1 MSASRRRRLIAAGAS
16 GVAGTAEDGSR
27 EHQTTIFERLDTL
40 TRRAGVGDPRGPA
53 VALFAIV
60 LALMSIGL
68 LMQAS
73 HAATTYEPA
82 EFREQLRSQTLF
94 RVAGLALMLGAARLG
109 PSGVR
114 RFIPAACVLVAIC
127 LLGVFVPATSVVI
140 NGSHRWIDLGLV
152 RFQPSELARIVIV
165 LWLADRCVRLGPL
178 VRDMRKGFIP
188 MLSMLLFFFALIA
201 SETDLGGGLLLLLC
215 GFTTMWVGGARPS
228 HVFLILGGVTSSAL
242 ALGFATIPY
251 MRHRIQVFFGN
262 QSSQQISD
270 SLAAM
275 QSGGL
280 YGVGLGQGTY
290 RNLGVPY
297 LESDLVFAQVGE
309 ELGYLGMLLVLA
321 LLVAYLW
328 FSLRLVLSIRDRFD
342 ALASFGLLVSTA
354 LQAMLHVQV
363 VAGLAPPK
371 GMTLPFISHG
381 GTSLV
386 VSCLGVGLAL
396 GAARRNARETAT

>member
-1 MSASRRRRLIAAGAS
+1 VAAGAAEPH
-16 GVAGTAEDGSR
+16 VAVAA
-27 EHQTTIFERLDTL
+27 EHQTTIFERLDSL
-40 TRRAGVGDPRGPA
+40 TRRAEVRDPRGPA

-68 LMQAS
+68 LVQAS
-73 HAATTYEPA
+73 HAATIYEPDEA
-82 EFREQLRSQTLF
+82 GAMMRSQALF
-94 RVAGLALMLGAARLG
+94 RVAGLALMLVAARLG

-114 RFIPAACVLVAIC
+114 RFVPAAVVLVAIC
-127 LLGVFVPATSVVI
+127 LFGVFAPGTAAVV
-140 NGSHRWIDLGLV
+140 NGSHRWIDLGVV
-152 RFQPSELARIVIV
+152 RFQPSELARIVLV
-165 LWLADRCVRLGPL
+165 LWLADRCVRLGPR
-178 VRDMRKGFIP
+178 VRDVKAGVAP
-188 MLSMLLFFFALIA
+188 MLAMVLFYFVLIA
-201 SETDLGGGLLLLLC
+201 SETDIGGGILLLLC
-215 GFTTMWVGGARPS
+215 GFATMWVGGARPT
-228 HVFLILGGVTSSAL
+228 HVFGTLASLVGGAL
-242 ALGFATIPY
+242 TIGFTAIPY
-251 MRHRIQVFFGN
+251 VRRRIEVFFGD
-262 QSSQQISD
+262 QSSQQITD

-275 QSGGL
+275 HSGGL
-280 YGVGLGQGTY
+280 FGVGLGQGTY

-297 LESDLVFAQVGE
+297 LESDLVFAQIGE
-309 ELGYLGMLLVLA
+309 ELGYLGMILVLA

-328 FSLRLVLSIRDRFD
+328 YSLRLVLSIRDRFD

-396 GAARRNARETAT
+396 GAARRSTREAVT

>member
-1 MSASRRRRLIAAGAS
+1 MAASRRKRLVAAGA
-16 GVAGTAEDGSR
+16 GAPELAGPR
-27 EHQTTIFERLDTL
+27 EHQMTFVAYLDSL
-40 TRRAGVGDPRGPA
+40 TQRAVVRDPRGPA
-53 VALFAIV
+53 MALFAIV
-60 LALMSIGL
+60 VALMSIGL
-68 LMQAS
+68 LVQAS
-73 HAATTYEPA
+73 HAATTHEPEA
-82 EFREQLRSQTLF
+82 FMSELRSQGLF
-94 RVAGLALMLGAARLG
+94 CCAGLALLIGAARLG

-114 RFIPAACVLVAIC
+114 RFIPVACVLIALC
-127 LLGVFVPATSVVI
+127 LIGVFLPGTGAVI
-140 NGSHRWIDLGLV
+140 NGSHRWLNLGFV